1 VKTEMVNSARIG
13 TRREIVLK
21 GGLIL
26 LPLLFLEAARAAN
39 GAVFFWPDF
48 FVRSGWVISILLLA
62 WLGKL
67 IIRETGTK
75 IFPYRS
81 FILPGLLLLTTLIY
95 WISGTTWAAWL
106 LCGVVWS
113 LLLVA
118 TDLSSR
124 KWRWPATVALSGIA
138 GLLPVVIA
146 QIETRFSDEE
156 FFVLVEVAHL
166 ALFWLLLSLVWKGVF
181 PAKNKLNAVNGVSIP
196 IKAFVVI
203 AGLLGIMGMI
213 GTMRAYQMSF
223 YTNSAPTYPGISE
236 ANPFLCGQVE
246 GDDTIYSGEEVFQRA
261 LERVMANPL
270 KEPPDLA
277 LLALGTKE
285 DGWLEAYKASL
296 LQEARSDAFTQPAHS
311 IKYGQYQAALRIY
324 YYNVMLQAYP
334 HLFTAQEENL
344 LQTWFAAINRRA
356 QTVEWV
362 DWMYAIAFRM
372 LPKGPY
378 ENQET
383 GAGLLSLLEA
393 QNLADTGLS
402 DANQAYLAERG
413 GGWEAGFR
421 NTDDAIIYQPEWINN
436 AYFQSIYTGSLSLE
450 NAQRSFEWL
459 LLQSPPDGSPL
470 SYNHIGM
477 VHLVAPAYL
486 GAQTVQDE
494 RLLWLAGRSVDY
506 LVTNDQPISARP
518 GMEQILGGVGTSPTT
533 GTCLIYGSSG
543 VPTRRGPL
551 APDKVVFRDGWD
563 EDASYLLLNLRFTG
577 WHRYKATNAIVLVSK
592 SGPLVTENATGQT
605 FAWLPSGR
613 SLFRDKRIPREN
625 LNGLVIRR
633 SGLNAIV
640 YELTG
645 VGSLWAQDPPAYAH
659 LESFK
664 TQPGYDY
671 TSSVIDDWHGWK
683 HQRDIH
689 FFHQGPIVVVDTA
702 TGRVKDRP
710 ALIWHTT
717 SSNSLIQNRLIIR
730 EGSDPAEM
738 VLIPLEAGEFST
750 NYIENSAQQELRVEF
765 QPSQNRDLALA
776 TVFLTGNWV
785 SAQVNLFDVDGQP
798 TIQITSSDDEI
809 LLPIQVKTDE

>member
-1 VKTEMVNSARIG
+1 MVNSARIG
-13 TRREIVLK
+13 KRREIVLK
-21 GGLIL
+21 CGLIF

-48 FVRSGWVISILLLA
+48 LIRSGWVISILLLA
-62 WLGKL
+62 WLGKPVL
-67 IIRETGTK
+67 RETGAV
-75 IFPYRS
+75 IIPYRS
-81 FILPGLLLLTTLIY
+81 FILPGLLLLITVIY

-106 LCGVVWS
+106 LCGAAWS
-113 LLLVA
+113 VLLVA
-118 TDLSSR
+118 TDLTSR
-124 KWRWPATVALSGIA
+124 KWRWPVTVALTAIA

-156 FFVLVEVAHL
+156 FFALVQAALL

-181 PAKNKLNAVNGVSIP
+181 PAKNKLNAVNGVTIP
-196 IKAFVVI
+196 IKPFLVM
-203 AGLLGIMGMI
+203 AGLLGIVGSI

-223 YTNSAPTYPGISE
+223 YPDNAPTYPGISE
-236 ANPFLCGQVE
+236 VNPFLCGQVE
-246 GDDTIYSGEEVFQRA
+246 GDDKIYSGDEVFHGA
-261 LERVMANPL
+261 LGRVMANPL

-285 DGWLEAYKASL
+285 ERWLEAYKASL
-296 LQEARSDAFTQPAHS
+296 LQEARDGAFTQPAHS

-324 YYNVMLQAYP
+324 YYDVMLQAYP

-344 LQTWFAAINRRA
+344 LQAWFAAINRRA

-372 LPKGPY
+372 APKGPY

-402 DANQAYLAERG
+402 AANQAYLEERG

-436 AYFQSIYTGSLSLE
+436 AYFQSIYTGSLNLE

-459 LLQSPPDGSPL
+459 LLQSPADGSPL
-470 SYNHIGM
+470 SYNHVGM

-506 LVTNDQPISARP
+506 LIANDLPLSAKP
-518 GMEQILGGVGTSPTT
+518 GMERMLEGFGTSPTT

-543 VPTRRGPL
+543 VPTRKGPL

-563 EDASYLLLNLRFTG
+563 ENSGYLLLNLRFTG

-645 VGSLWAQDPPAYAH
+645 VGSPWAQDPPAYTR
-659 LESFK
+659 LESFE
-664 TQPGYDY
+664 TQPGYDFS
-671 TSSVIDDWHGWK
+671 SSVIDDWHGWK
-683 HQRDIH
+683 HQRDVH

-702 TGRVKDRP
+702 TGRAKDP
-710 ALIWHTT
+710 SALIWHTT
-717 SSNSLIQNRLIIR
+717 SNNSLIQNRLIIR
-730 EGSDPAEM
+730 KGSDPAEL
-738 VLIPLEAGEFST
+738 VLVPLGAGEFST
-750 NYIENSAQQELRVEF
+750 SYIENSGQKELRLEF
-765 QPSQNRDLALA
+765 RPSANGALALA

-785 SAQVNLFDVDGQP
+785 SAQVNLLDVEGQLSL
-798 TIQITSSDDEI
+798 QITSTDDEI
-809 LLPIQVKTDE
+809 LLPIQVTSNE

>member
-1 VKTEMVNSARIG
+1 MVNSARIG

-26 LPLLFLEAARAAN
+26 LPLLFLEAIRAAN

-48 FVRSGWVISILLLA
+48 LVRSGWVISILLLA
-62 WLGKL
+62 WLSKP
-67 IIRETGTK
+67 IIRETGAV
-75 IFPYRS
+75 IFPYHA
-81 FILPGLLLLTTLIY
+81 FTLPGLLLITAVIY
-95 WISGTTWAAWL
+95 WISGSTWAAWL
-106 LCGVVWS
+106 LCGAAWS

-118 TDLSSR
+118 TDLSPS
-124 KWRWPATVALSGIA
+124 KWRWLVTVALSAIA

-146 QIETRFSDEE
+146 QIESRFSDEE
-156 FFVLVEVAHL
+156 FFVLVEVALL
-166 ALFWLLLSLVWKGVF
+166 AILWLLLSLVWKVVF
-181 PAKNKLNAVNGVSIP
+181 PAKNKLNAINGIAIP
-196 IKAFVVI
+196 MKPFLVI
-203 AGLLGIMGMI
+203 ASLLGIVGSI
-213 GTMRAYQMSF
+213 GTIRAYQMSF
-223 YTNSAPTYPGISE
+223 YTDSAPTYPGISE
-236 ANPFLCGQVE
+236 TNPFLCGQVV
-246 GDDTIYSGEEVFQRA
+246 GDNKVYSGEEVFHGA

-270 KEPPDLA
+270 KEPSDLA

-285 DGWLEAYKASL
+285 ERWVEAYKSSL
-296 LQEARSDAFTQPAHS
+296 LAEAREGAFTQPAHS

-324 YYNVMLQAYP
+324 FYTVMLQAYP
-334 HLFTAQEENL
+334 HLFTEEEENL
-344 LQTWFAAINRRA
+344 LHTWFAAINRRA

-393 QNLADTGLS
+393 HNLADAGLS
-402 DANQAYLAERG
+402 AANQAYLAERG

-421 NTDDAIIYQPEWINN
+421 NSDDAMIYQPEWINN
-436 AYFQSIYTGSLSLE
+436 AYFQSISTGSVNVE

-459 LLQSPPDGSPL
+459 LLQSTPDGSPL
-470 SYNHIGM
+470 NYNHIGI

-506 LVTNDQPISARP
+506 LVTNDLPISAKP
-518 GMEQILGGVGTSPTT
+518 GMERMLEGFGTSPTT

-543 VPTRRGPL
+543 VPTQRGPL

-577 WHRYKATNAIVLVSK
+577 WHRYKATNAIVLLSK
-592 SGPLVTENATGQT
+592 SGPLVKEITTGQT

-645 VGSLWAQDPPAYAH
+645 VGSPWAQDPPAYAR
-659 LESFK
+659 LESFE
-664 TQPGYDY
+664 TQPGYDFS
-671 TSSVIDDWHGWK
+671 SSVIDDWHGWK

-702 TGRVKDRP
+702 TGRAKDRP

-717 SSNSLIQNRLIIR
+717 SSNSLSQDRLAIR

-738 VLIPLEAGEFST
+738 VLVPLQPGQLSSSF
-750 NYIENSAQQELRVEF
+750 IENNDQKELRVEF
-765 QPSQNRDLALA
+765 QPSQNGDLALA

-809 LLPIQVKTDE
+809 LLPIQGTTDE